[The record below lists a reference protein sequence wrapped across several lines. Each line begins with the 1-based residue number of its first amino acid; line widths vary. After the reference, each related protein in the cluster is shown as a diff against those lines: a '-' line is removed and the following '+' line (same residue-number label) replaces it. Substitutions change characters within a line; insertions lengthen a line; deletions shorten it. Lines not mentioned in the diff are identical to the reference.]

1 MRKPPPFCGKRAGV
15 LLRRRW
21 DRRGLGQGTAEKVRV
36 QIVGQ
41 KAGLK
46 AAGGAHGPAG
56 QAQVLRH
63 HKPDALD
70 QHIPALGCTVGGDGQ
85 GFHAPGLFPAL
96 LVQLGEDGGQ
106 GHPLSRADPLQGHVQ
121 LENAALG
128 GQVHLAQVHLQGVLA
143 SLHRQGHGLGT
154 GLGVDHNVAV
164 HRHRGLGEGDQV
176 ALPVLVGDG
185 LIHRHGAGL
194 LAHMADEKVQGGA
207 LPGGHPQLRDVPPQ
221 GAGVQHGGRP
231 LGGG

>member
-21 DRRGLGQGTAEKVRV
+21 GREARAGEVRV

-70 QHIPALGCTVGGDGQ
+70 QHIPALGRAVGGDGQ
-85 GFHAPGLFPAL
+85 GFHAPLMFPAL

-128 GQVHLAQVHLQGVLA
+128 GQVHLAKVHLQGVLA
-143 SLHRQGHGLGT
+143 ALHRQGHGLGT